1 MRGVRAAGY
10 VVKKKR
16 LLRIGGIQTFHV
28 ADRFVGHISGQVVI
42 RFSEPWINLGM
53 IAEKIGLPLA
63 GLPAHEAVEIL
74 EAHPAGPLVIR
85 TSLTIEIGRSVVVLA
100 KPRRRI
106 AIVPEDGANGC
117 FVLCDDAVVAWIAGG
132 QFRDYAKAR

>member
-53 IAEKIGLPLA
+53 IAEKIGLPLV
-63 GLPAHEAVEIL
+63 GLATHEAVEIL

-85 TSLTIEIGRSVVVLA
+85 TSQAIEIGGSVVVLA
-100 KPRRRI
+100 EPRRRI
-106 AIVPEDGANGC
+106 AIVPEDRANGC
-117 FVLCDDAVVAWIAGG
+117 LILGDDTVVAGIS
-132 QFRDYAKAR
+132 RC